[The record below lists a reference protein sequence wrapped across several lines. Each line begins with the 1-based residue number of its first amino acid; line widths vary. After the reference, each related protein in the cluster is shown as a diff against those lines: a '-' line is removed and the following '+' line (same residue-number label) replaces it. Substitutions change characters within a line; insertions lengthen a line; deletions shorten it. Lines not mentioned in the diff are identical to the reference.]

1 MPRFAGL
8 NRLEVRV
15 AGKHILG
22 SPFIVQVA
30 DGAAKGPNS
39 TVLGSGFWVGSMAG
53 YTAHFTVQSV
63 DEHGN
68 FRIAGPQAGN
78 DSFAVRLTHKDP
90 SQYYKETV
98 KTVLGW
104 RSGDTSGNG
113 SNVTVIN
120 GDCNHYL
127 GLGRYHCTYNVS
139 IKGPWEISV
148 TLGAIENGMHV
159 TGSPREIYVHPAEV
173 DAKVSLPVSL
183 SADPW
188 TPYPSPAGLTRG
200 VAGWRSY
207 VTIQAKDR
215 FGNNRTFGGDFFSV
229 RLRGLGPL
237 TLESDTAS
245 DLILADGTGIA
256 PEGLVV
262 SAIDGEDST
271 YNGSYIPY
279 VAGHFHLDVLLN
291 GTERVS
297 NSPYSLTVLPDRT
310 NGSIS
315 YAIGNGLVKATS
327 GIETSFTIQARD
339 RYGNPQIHH
348 NDTFYVVA
356 TRGPTSGRIG
366 SSGQSV
372 YSGEKQPQFRA
383 LHEDDTI
390 SPIRD
395 SHGQYKVRY
404 TPTDSGIFLLR
415 IALLLPGQKHD
426 NFGLE
431 AVASSMELLGSEL
444 EGSPFLIEISDGSV
458 DAATSHAYGVALSH
472 STAGEMA
479 YFTIQARDAAGNNRT
494 KGGDHFVVKVV
505 SDVSPGL
512 SSGGVADVTIK
523 YIING
528 TYRVAYNA
536 TKSGNTTVTVTL
548 AGKNIL
554 GSPFRPYVSPNV
566 ASAQNCFATGA
577 GLSSALASAVTSDG
591 TLAPIQTITVHAR
604 DRFNN
609 LLERGGDQFLVR
621 LVGPTMLFVRLQDV
635 GHGRYEAEYIPSFLP
650 GMYDLTIALLNGYMM
665 EGGGG
670 LKADFFTDLSMR
682 NPRLT
687 RIDRVVNT
695 AVPPIYSSARWTG
708 FIVPVGTG
716 P

>member
-1 MPRFAGL
+1 M
-8 NRLEVRV
+8 
-15 AGKHILG
+15 
-22 SPFIVQVA
+22 
-30 DGAAKGPNS
+30 
-39 TVLGSGFWVGSMAG
+39 
-53 YTAHFTVQSV
+53 
-63 DEHGN
+63 
-68 FRIAGPQAGN
+68 
-78 DSFAVRLTHKDP
+78 
-90 SQYYKETV
+90 
-98 KTVLGW
+98 
-104 RSGDTSGNG
+104 
-113 SNVTVIN
+113 
-120 GDCNHYL
+120 
-127 GLGRYHCTYNVS
+127 
-139 IKGPWEISV
+139 
-148 TLGAIENGMHV
+148 
-159 TGSPREIYVHPAEV
+159 
-173 DAKVSLPVSL
+173 
-183 SADPW
+183 
-188 TPYPSPAGLTRG
+188 
-200 VAGWRSY
+200 
-207 VTIQAKDR
+207 
-215 FGNNRTFGGDFFSV
+215 
-229 RLRGLGPL
+229 
-237 TLESDTAS
+237 
-245 DLILADGTGIA
+245 
-256 PEGLVV
+256 
-262 SAIDGEDST
+262 
-271 YNGSYIPY
+271 
-279 VAGHFHLDVLLN
+279 
-291 GTERVS
+291 
-297 NSPYSLTVLPDRT
+297 
-310 NGSIS
+310 
-315 YAIGNGLVKATS
+315 
-327 GIETSFTIQARD
+327 
-339 RYGNPQIHH
+339 
-348 NDTFYVVA
+348 
-356 TRGPTSGRIG
+356 
-366 SSGQSV
+366 
-372 YSGEKQPQFRA
+372 
-383 LHEDDTI
+383 
-390 SPIRD
+390 
-395 SHGQYKVRY
+395 
-404 TPTDSGIFLLR
+404 
-415 IALLLPGQKHD
+415 LPGQKHD

-554 GSPFRPYVSPNV
+554 GSPFRPYVVSNV
-566 ASAQNCFATGA
+566 AGAQNCFATGA

-670 LKADFFTDLSMR
+670 LKADFFTDLSLR

-716 P
+716 PELISCLLFLLSSF